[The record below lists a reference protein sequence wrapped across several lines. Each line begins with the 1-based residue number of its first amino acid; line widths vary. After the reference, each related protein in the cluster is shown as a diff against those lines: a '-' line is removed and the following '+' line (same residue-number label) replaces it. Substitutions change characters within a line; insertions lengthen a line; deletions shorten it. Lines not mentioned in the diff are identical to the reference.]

1 MISKGKIEELL
12 SEYGCD
18 ALFISS
24 RPNVFYLSRFVSTN
38 AYIVLTKEERI
49 FITDGR
55 YYEGAK
61 SKLNDWNVV
70 LLKGP
75 LKYTINTLLRERG
88 VKRVVYEKERVTC
101 SMLEGLKMKGSGI
114 EWIGIENP
122 FKYVRSLKSR
132 EEIDTI
138 REAVK
143 ITDEVYKRLMD
154 TIGEGMREKDIRRK
168 IVDEFLGKGAEGES
182 FPSIVAFGPNSAI
195 PHWTTSDTPVGKGPL
210 LIDMGMV
217 WKGYCSDFTRTLYI
231 GKPDEEFNRVYTIVR
246 DAHLKAVDKVKEGV
260 KVGDVDRVAREY
272 IEKKGY
278 GEFFVHSTG
287 HGIGVE
293 IHEYP
298 RVYYKGKDAK
308 DILKEGMVF
317 TIEPGIYLPGKFGVR
332 LENIVVVE
340 RDGVEVMSSIPLDLV
355 VL

>member
-1 MISKGKIEELL
+1 MINKEKIEGLL

-38 AYIVLTKEERI
+38 AYIILTREERI

-61 SKLNDWNVV
+61 SKLKDWNVV

-75 LKYTINTLLRERG
+75 LKYTVNGLLREREI
-88 VKRVVYEKERVTC
+88 KRVVYEKERVTC
-101 SMLEGLKMKGSGI
+101 SMLEGLKMKGSGV

-143 ITDEVYKRLMD
+143 KTDAVYKRLID
-154 TIGEGMREKDIRRK
+154 TIGENMREKDVRRR
-168 IVDEFLGKGAEGES
+168 IVDEFLSEGAEGES
-182 FPSIVAFGPNSAI
+182 FPAIVAFGPNSAI
-195 PHWTTSDTPVGKGPL
+195 PHWTTSDTLIGKGPL

-217 WKGYCSDFTRTLYI
+217 WKGYCSDFTRTIYI
-231 GKPDEEFNRVYTIVR
+231 GNPDDEFKKVYTIVR
-246 DAHLKAVDKVKEGV
+246 DANLKAIEKVKEGV

-272 IEKKGY
+272 INKKGY
-278 GEFFVHSTG
+278 GDFFIHSTG

-308 DILKEGMVF
+308 DVLKEGMVF

-340 RDGVEVMSSIPLDLV
+340 RDGVGVMSSIPLDLII
-355 VL
+355 L